1 MLRPNPRMGQ
11 RPIATPACSDG
22 SVSHA
27 GVGAIFLAILCFL
40 TGFSPATA
48 AESFKPYQQLITNAD
63 HLSDTDRLHQ
73 LFQLDWDRTVRESPE
88 FATDLG
94 IPGEDDRWTDS
105 SEAAIAGR
113 KSEAAW
119 PLDVLKTIN
128 RAALSPADQLN
139 YDLYRYD
146 AETGVANT
154 KFPIEY
160 LPLDQLGGVQQAIPQ
175 VITQMPTG
183 NVQAYENILARLR
196 AAPALIDQ
204 NIALMRHGVQLG
216 ITKPKIILQKVPAQV
231 LKVIPDDPLAS
242 SLLKPFTA
250 FPDSIPPADRDR
262 LKAQA
267 IQLYHDALVPAYRKL
282 HDYLVQEYIPHARD
296 SIGWN
301 ALPNGAAWYRQ
312 AIREHTT
319 TDMTAEQIHAL
330 GLSEVAKDHAEMEK
344 VAATAGYKGNLDGFV
359 KFLHTDPQFYYTDPE
374 SLLAGYRNIAKQID
388 PILPE
393 FFGKLPRLTYGVRAI
408 ESYAADSAPAA
419 YYMSGSVI
427 TGRPGWFCANTSNLP
442 GRPKW
447 QMQVLTLH
455 ESVPGHHLQLSLA
468 QEQENVPE
476 FRKYDSYTAF
486 AEGWALYCE
495 RLGGE
500 MGFYKDPYSR
510 FGQLSFD
517 MWRACRLVVD
527 TGIHSEG
534 WSRQQAIDYLMSN
547 AGKDEHDATVEV
559 DRYIASPG
567 QALAYKVGQLKIL
580 SIRAEAEKALGPAFN
595 LRAFHDA
602 LLANGSLPLPIL
614 DAQMQTWIANTKAAV
629 PKPAPSS

>member
-1 MLRPNPRMGQ
+1 MIMGRTML
-11 RPIATPACSDG
+11 AA
-22 SVSHA
+22 
-27 GVGAIFLAILCFL
+27 LCFL
-40 TGFSPATA
+40 SANSVHA
-48 AESFKPYQQLITNAD
+48 AESYAPYQDLIANAG
-63 HLSDTDRLHQ
+63 HLSETDRLHK
-73 LFQLDWDRTVRESPE
+73 LFQVDWDRVVRESPE

-94 IPGEDDRWTDS
+94 VPGEDARWTDM
-105 SEAAIAGR
+105 SEPAIAAR
-113 KSEAAW
+113 KAETPW
-119 PLDVLKTIN
+119 PLNVIKTIN

-139 YDLYRYD
+139 YDLLRYD
-146 AETGVANT
+146 AETGVANN
-154 KFPIEY
+154 KFPGEY
-160 LPLDQLGGVQQAIPQ
+160 LVVNQLGGVQQTIPQ

-183 NVQAYENILARLR
+183 NVQAYENILGRLR

-204 NIALMRHGVQLG
+204 NIALMRDGVKLG
-216 ITKPKIILQKVPAQV
+216 ITEPKIVLQKVPDQV
-231 LKVIPDDPLAS
+231 LKVIPGDPMTS
-242 SLLKPFTA
+242 ELLRPFTN
-250 FPDSIPPADRDR
+250 FPNSIAQPDRDR
-262 LKAQA
+262 LKAEA
-267 IQLYHDALVPAYRKL
+267 IQLYHDALVPAYHKL

-296 SIGWN
+296 SIGWD
-301 ALPNGAAWYRQ
+301 ALPDGAAWYQQ

-319 TDMTAEQIHAL
+319 TDMSAKDIHAL
-330 GLSEVAKDHAEMEK
+330 GLREVAEDRVAMERI
-344 VAATAGYKGNLDGFV
+344 AAGSGFKGDFAAFE
-359 KFLHTDPQFYYTDPE
+359 KFLHTDPQFFYTDPE
-374 SLLAGYRNIAKQID
+374 SLLTGYRDIAKQID

-408 ESYAADSAPAA
+408 ASYAAESAPAA
-419 YYMSGSVI
+419 YYMSGSVE

-442 GRPKW
+442 SRPKW

-455 ESVPGHHLQLSLA
+455 ESVPGHHLQFSLA

-517 MWRACRLVVD
+517 MWRACRLVID

-534 WSRQQAIDYLMSN
+534 WSRRQAIDYLMSN

-567 QALAYKVGQLKIL
+567 QALAYKIGQLKFL
-580 SIRAEAEKALGPAFN
+580 AIRAEAEKALGSSFN
-595 LRAFHDA
+595 IRAFHDA

-614 DAQMQTWIANTKAAV
+614 DAQMQTWIAKTTAAM
-629 PKPAPSS
+629 PQTANP